1 MRNTA
6 VEVIK
11 KIRNA
16 GFEAYWAGG
25 CVRDLLL
32 HIEPK
37 DYDIVTSAKPEQ
49 IKKLLKNTLEVGK
62 AFGVMVVKTGRF
74 HFEVA
79 TFRSEGLYKDRR
91 RPDKVFWT
99 NAQEDAKRRD
109 FTINGLFYDPIAKKV
124 IDYVSGQADIKNKVV
139 RFIGNP
145 DERIKEDHLRLLRAI
160 RFKNTLSF
168 KYDKRTY
175 EALKNNSYLIES
187 VSKERIKEE
196 LDKMFTDINRADALT
211 DLSKTGLLK
220 YVLPEIEK
228 AKGIPQPD
236 EFHKEGDVYLHTLY
250 AIESLPPKSPV
261 TLIWAV
267 LLHDSGKP
275 ATLSFPK
282 SKTDRIR
289 FNKHS
294 KYSAGI
300 ASKVCR
306 RLKFPNIERELIVWL
321 VKNHL
326 ILVDIPKMN
335 IPKQRRWLMDNRF
348 PWLLEVAK
356 ADASGMQPQDL
367 SIFKKNLKLYND
379 AKKLYQE
386 ELKKPKF
393 KPLITGADLI
403 YHLKLDP
410 GPQIGK
416 LLKMIEDTQLEGKI
430 KTKEQALSLARTI
443 SQ

>member
-6 VEVIK
+6 VEIIK
-11 KIRNA
+11 KIRQA

-32 HIEPK
+32 GVEPK
-37 DYDIVTSAKPEQ
+37 DYDIVTSAKPDE
-49 IKKLLKNTLEVGK
+49 IKKLLKNTIEVGK
-62 AFGVMVVKTGRF
+62 AFGVMIVKVGKF

-79 TFRSEGLYKDRR
+79 TFRSEGEYKDRR
-91 RPDKVFWT
+91 RPDKVFWA
-99 NAQEDAKRRD
+99 NAKEDAQRRD
-109 FTINGLFYDPIAKKV
+109 FTINGLFYDPIAKNV
-124 IDYVSGQADIKNKVV
+124 IDYVNGQVDLRSKVIK
-139 RFIGNP
+139 FIGNS

-160 RFKNTLSF
+160 RFKNTLGF

-196 LDKMFTDINRADALT
+196 LDKMFIDKNRADALK
-211 DLSKTGLLK
+211 DVSETGLLK
-220 YVLPEIEK
+220 HVLPEIEK
-228 AKGIPQPD
+228 TKGIPQPD
-236 EFHKEGDVYLHTLY
+236 EFHKEGDVYIHTYY
-250 AIESLPPKSPV
+250 ALKSLPIKSSV
-261 TLIWAV
+261 TLVWAV

-282 SKTDRIR
+282 TKTDRIR
-289 FNKHS
+289 FNKHV

-306 RLKFPNIERELIVWL
+306 RLKFPNIERKLIVWL
-321 VKNHL
+321 VKNHM

-335 IPKQRRWLMDNRF
+335 VAKQRRWLMDKRF

-356 ADASGMQPQDL
+356 ADALGMEPTDL
-367 SIFKKNLKLYND
+367 SIYQKNLKLYHD

-386 ELKKPKF
+386 ELERPRF
-393 KPLITGADLI
+393 KSLITGADLI
-403 YHLKLDP
+403 YNLKLNA

-416 LLKMIEDTQLEGKI
+416 LLKTIEDAQLEGKI
-430 KTKEQALSLARTI
+430 TSKQEALGFAKKLI
-443 SQ
+443 E